1 MYRGPLLPWLPNGG
15 ARPAQGGRRT
25 VPVVIFHIAEVSD
38 WQAAQV
44 SGDYRMSTRGR
55 TLADEGF
62 IHASRRDQ
70 VLDVANAFY
79 ADAGPLV
86 LLGIDPAR
94 LSSPVRD
101 DEVAPGVL
109 FPHIYGPI
117 ELDAVVSAAPLDRGV
132 DGSFVLPPGT

>member
-1 MYRGPLLPWLPNGG
+1 VNQYHPG
-15 ARPAQGGRRT
+15 
-25 VPVVIFHIAEVSD
+25 VIYHIAEVSD

-44 SGDYRMSTRGR
+44 SGDYRVSTRGR

-70 VLDVANAFY
+70 ILGVAEATY

-86 LLGIDPAR
+86 LLSIDPAR

-101 DEVAPGVL
+101 DEVAPGVV

-117 ELDAVVSAAPLDRGV
+117 ELEAVVAVAPLERGS
-132 DGSFVLPPGT
+132 DGRFVLPPS